1 MFIKFALRR
10 NLIYPLQY
18 TLWSFVR
25 EIIHMIINDIIEFT
39 SPYVF
44 LPLMFIGEILAG
56 IIIYLY
62 ERRIMKAKKEEKKE
76 AYFMSIKLIT
86 SEKEEEG
93 DYFVPLDNK
102 IKIIFL
108 IFLASL
114 FDSVQFL
121 LTDIKISTYKTLPVS
136 FCPRLYGISTIS
148 AAFFY
153 VYALKLPVY
162 KHHQISLSI
171 IGICLI
177 IVIATEFIFATK
189 NPFAASKYLGLSV
202 WYTIVSQILVSCTD
216 SIEKYLYEYDYMD
229 PFVVLIY
236 EGIFGYLLSFFLF
249 FSNNYLKE
257 IRDYYQNKNKVDD
270 GEKYKIGLIFSLIF
284 YMIISGVKNIF
295 RVVTNKIYSPMT
307 KTLSDYVLNPIYILY
322 YYGARGD
329 FKVDKKLHPLYFS
342 INIVVALIIS
352 FFGCVYNE
360 FIILFCCHL
369 EHDTYEIISI
379 RASTINKL
387 TELTKVDD
395 EVDEDED
402 IDISSNLPKEK
413 KLKNIN

>member
-121 LTDIKISTYKTLPVS
+121 LFLFVH
-136 FCPRLYGISTIS
+136 
-148 AAFFY
+148 
-153 VYALKLPVY
+153 VYM
-162 KHHQISLSI
+162 
-171 IGICLI
+171 
-177 IVIATEFIFATK
+177 EF
-189 NPFAASKYLGLSV
+189 LL
-202 WYTIVSQILVSCTD
+202 
-216 SIEKYLYEYDYMD
+216 
-229 PFVVLIY
+229 
-236 EGIFGYLLSFFLF
+236 YLLLF
-249 FSNNYLKE
+249 SM
-257 IRDYYQNKNKVDD
+257 
-270 GEKYKIGLIFSLIF
+270 
-284 YMIISGVKNIF
+284 YM
-295 RVVTNKIYSPMT
+295 
-307 KTLSDYVLNPIYILY
+307 L
-322 YYGARGD
+322 
-329 FKVDKKLHPLYFS
+329 
-342 INIVVALIIS
+342 
-352 FFGCVYNE
+352 
-360 FIILFCCHL
+360 
-369 EHDTYEIISI
+369 
-379 RASTINKL
+379 
-387 TELTKVDD
+387 
-395 EVDEDED
+395 
-402 IDISSNLPKEK
+402 
-413 KLKNIN
+413 